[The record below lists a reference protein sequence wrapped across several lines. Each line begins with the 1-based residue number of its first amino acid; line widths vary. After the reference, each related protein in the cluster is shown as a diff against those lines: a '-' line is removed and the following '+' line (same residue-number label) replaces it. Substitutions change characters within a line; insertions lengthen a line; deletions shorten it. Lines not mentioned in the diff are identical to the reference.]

1 MDKQE
6 VLLDSYALQKDLRI
20 KLPKQILK
28 NLPVAV
34 GTVFNIFFNPS
45 TKEIVLRIAPLE
57 EQTIRI
63 QR

>member
-28 NLPVAV
+28 NLPVVV
-34 GTVFNIFFNPS
+34 GTVFNIFFFLFS
-45 TKEIVLRIAPLE
+45 KEIVLRIAPLE
-57 EQTIRI
+57 EQTTRI